1 MQNTKIFH
9 VYFVLP
15 WAAWRIN
22 MNTSKTKIGFVSL
35 GCCKNLTDTEVML
48 AELREAGYEITGEET
63 EADIIII
70 NTCGFIEESKTEAI
84 DNILDIAWLKQ
95 NASLKGLIVC
105 GCLVQRY
112 GSEIAEQF
120 PEADAIL
127 SVGSMHEITEAVRA
141 VEAGEKYISLKA
153 PEEAEMGGDR
163 IVTTPSDY
171 AYLKIAE
178 GCDNRCT
185 YCAIPFIRGP
195 FRSRPMEE
203 LVAEAKDMEALGI
216 KELVLV
222 AQDTTRYG
230 KDLYGEYMLD
240 ELIRRIT
247 AETSIPWIRV
257 LYCYPDKITD
267 GLCREFRENDRLV
280 KYIDMPIQHINDTVL
295 RRMNRSGGKA
305 AILDSLRRLKEACPE
320 ITVRS
325 TVIVGF
331 PGETEEQFD
340 ELLGFL
346 KEAKLDRLG
355 VFEYSREE
363 GTPAADM
370 KPQVSK
376 AKKAERCRLIMEQ
389 QNAIMEALGEKRI
402 GHTEKLLVEDYDP
415 VSEAY
420 YCRSQAEAP
429 EVDGKIY
436 LVGARRDDYAPGDF
450 VRAVI
455 ESAIDCD
462 LVAKKN

>member
-1 MQNTKIFH
+1 MCKGT
-9 VYFVLP
+9 
-15 WAAWRIN
+15 
-22 MNTSKTKIGFVSL
+22 TKIGFVSL

-70 NTCGFIEESKTEAI
+70 NTCGFIEDSKKEAI

-112 GSEIAEQF
+112 GNEIAEQF
-120 PEADAIL
+120 PEVDAIL

-141 VEAGEKYISLKA
+141 VEAGEKYTSLKA
-153 PEEAEMGGDR
+153 AEEARLGGDR
-163 IVTTPSDY
+163 IVTTPASY

-185 YCAIPFIRGP
+185 YCAIPQIRGR
-195 FRSRPMEE
+195 FRSRPIED
-203 LVAEAKDMEALGI
+203 LIAEARDMENLGV
-216 KELVLV
+216 KELILV

-230 KDLYGEYMLD
+230 QDLYGEYKLD

-267 GLCREFRENDRLV
+267 GLCREFRENSRLV
-280 KYIDMPIQHINDTVL
+280 KYIDMPIQHINDEVL
-295 RRMNRSGGKA
+295 ARMNRHGGKS
-305 AILDSLRRLKEACPE
+305 AILSSLDKLRAACPE
-320 ITVRS
+320 ITIRS

-331 PGETEEQFD
+331 PGETDGQLA
-340 ELLGFL
+340 ELLDFL
-346 KEAKLDRLG
+346 KEARLERLG
-355 VFEYSREE
+355 VFEYSKEE
-363 GTPAADM
+363 NTPAAEM

-376 AKKAERCRLIMEQ
+376 AKKQERYALVTEQ
-389 QNAIMEALGEKRI
+389 QNDIMQSVNEARVGR
-402 GHTEKLLVEDYDP
+402 TEKLLVEGYDP

-429 EVDGKIY
+429 EVDGKVY
-436 LVGARRDDYAPGDF
+436 LTGVGRNDYAPGDF
-450 VRAVI
+450 VDAVI
-455 ESAIDCD
+455 ESVIDCD
-462 LVAKKN
+462 LIAKIK

>member
-1 MQNTKIFH
+1 MCKGT
-9 VYFVLP
+9 
-15 WAAWRIN
+15 
-22 MNTSKTKIGFVSL
+22 TKIGFVSL

-70 NTCGFIEESKTEAI
+70 NTCGFIEDSKKEAI

-95 NASLKGLIVC
+95 NASLKGMIVC

-112 GSEIAEQF
+112 GNEIAEQF
-120 PEADAIL
+120 PEVDAIL

-141 VEAGEKYISLKA
+141 VEAGEKYTSLKA
-153 PEEAEMGGDR
+153 AEEARLGGDR
-163 IVTTPSDY
+163 IVTTPASY

-185 YCAIPFIRGP
+185 YCAIPQIRGR
-195 FRSRPMEE
+195 FRSRPIED
-203 LVAEAKDMEALGI
+203 LIAEARDMENLGV
-216 KELVLV
+216 KELILV

-230 KDLYGEYMLD
+230 QDLYGEYKLD

-267 GLCREFRENDRLV
+267 GLCREFRENSRLV
-280 KYIDMPIQHINDTVL
+280 KYIDMPIQHINDEVL
-295 RRMNRSGGKA
+295 ARMNRHGGKS
-305 AILDSLRRLKEACPE
+305 AILSSLDKLRAACPE
-320 ITVRS
+320 ITIRS

-331 PGETEEQFD
+331 PGETDGQLA
-340 ELLGFL
+340 ELLDFL
-346 KEAKLDRLG
+346 KEARLERLG
-355 VFEYSREE
+355 VFEYSKEE
-363 GTPAADM
+363 NTPAAEM

-376 AKKAERCRLIMEQ
+376 AKKQERYALVTEQ
-389 QNAIMEALGEKRI
+389 QNDIMQSVNEARVGR
-402 GHTEKLLVEDYDP
+402 TEKLLVEGYDP

-429 EVDGKIY
+429 EVDGKVY
-436 LVGARRDDYAPGDF
+436 LTGVGRNDYAPGDF
-450 VRAVI
+450 VDAVI
-455 ESAIDCD
+455 ESVIDCD
-462 LVAKKN
+462 LIAKIK